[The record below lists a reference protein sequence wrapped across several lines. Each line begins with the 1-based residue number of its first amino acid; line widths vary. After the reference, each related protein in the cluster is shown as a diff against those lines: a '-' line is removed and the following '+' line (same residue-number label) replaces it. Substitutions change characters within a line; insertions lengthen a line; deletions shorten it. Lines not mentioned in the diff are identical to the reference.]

1 MTDFF
6 EAGEHMK
13 SPKLTRTFRDAINDA
28 VIQFLL
34 VTNECIF
41 NFFQRQNLIFVFQ
54 KLVKLYLK

>member
-1 MTDFF
+1 
-6 EAGEHMK
+6 MK
-13 SPKLTRTFRDAINDA
+13 SPKLTRAFRDAINDA